1 MQDQP
6 ELITAAIQRVA
17 DAAIRAD
24 NSRVITRVNSIS
36 EQLAQLQ

>member
-6 ELITAAIQRVA
+6 ELIIVPIQRVT

-24 NSRVITRVNSIS
+24 NSRVITSANSIS